1 MRGHRGAKAV
11 ARSRLEQLGL
21 LVTIEGNIIPTPC
34 SRNERSRPSMAFS
47 LFHKPPHG
55 KDKPAEAR
63 PKPELTPQHDARS
76 PSARA
81 PAASARELADSAKA
95 RARAGPKQP
104 VPQTAEERDRDIT
117 LTGPPSFMDWTQQ
130 GAAPSIQVAEANP
143 GLCAVL
149 ENAALLFA
157 SGQPQQARQ
166 LLEQGVTSDEDARLS
181 PLAWLALFD
190 LLQRA
195 GDRPAFDQLAL
206 QYVVAFEGSAPGW
219 EERGAKERNAK
230 ERGGKPEAE
239 KRPASSG
246 GYFALTGKLSDA
258 NAAQINNMLAAA
270 QKQQQVRLDL
280 GSLTGADDVGT
291 RLLADALAK
300 LRKQQCALALQHP
313 EKIRQALEH
322 ACGKGR
328 EAGEGYWGLL
338 LELLQWQNDRAVFE
352 DRAVDFAVA
361 FELSPP
367 SWEPP
372 RNAATAPPPV
382 AEPDPLPVITEAQDA
397 LVWQGT
403 MLGPNDQQLGKFA
416 AFRDS
421 HNAIPIDMTAVERID
436 FVCAGALLNAIGRA
450 ESQRKTVQIAG
461 ATPIIRALLLLIGI
475 SPRHFVKKAQ

>member
-1 MRGHRGAKAV
+1 
-11 ARSRLEQLGL
+11 
-21 LVTIEGNIIPTPC
+21 
-34 SRNERSRPSMAFS
+34 MAFS

-55 KDKPAEAR
+55 KDKPSEAR
-63 PKPELTPQHDARS
+63 PKPELTPHHDAR
-76 PSARA
+76 R
-81 PAASARELADSAKA
+81 PAAPTTVSARELADSAKV
-95 RARAGPKQP
+95 RARAVPKQP
-104 VPQTAEERDRDIT
+104 VPQTTEERERDIT
-117 LTGPPSFMDWTQQ
+117 LTGPPSFVDWTQ
-130 GAAPSIQVAEANP
+130 GSAPSIQVAEANP

-166 LLEQGVTSDEDARLS
+166 LLEQGVASDDDARLS

-195 GDRPAFDQLAL
+195 ADRAAFDQLAL
-206 QYVVAFEGSAPGW
+206 QYVVAFERSAPGW
-219 EERGAKERNAK
+219 EERRAKERNGK
-230 ERGGKPEAE
+230 ERGTKPEKE
-239 KRPASSG
+239 KRAPSG
-246 GYFALTGKLSDA
+246 GYFALTGKLSEA
-258 NAAQINNMLAAA
+258 NAVQINNMLAAA

-280 GSLTGADDVGT
+280 GSLTGADDLGT

-300 LRKQQCALALQHP
+300 LRKHQCALALQHP
-313 EKIRQALEH
+313 EKIRQALEN
-322 ACGKGR
+322 ACCKGR
-328 EAGEGYWGLL
+328 EAGEGYWSLL
-338 LELLQWQNDRAVFE
+338 LELLQWQNDRAMFE

-372 RNAATAPPPV
+372 RSAAAPA
-382 AEPDPLPVITEAQDA
+382 AEPDPLPVITEVQDA

-403 MLGPNDQQLGKFA
+403 MLGPNDQQLARFSE
-416 AFRDS
+416 FRDN
-421 HNAIPIDMTAVERID
+421 HNVIPIDMTAVERID

>member
-1 MRGHRGAKAV
+1 
-11 ARSRLEQLGL
+11 
-21 LVTIEGNIIPTPC
+21 
-34 SRNERSRPSMAFS
+34 MAFS
-47 LFHKPPHG
+47 LFNKPPHG
-55 KDKPAEAR
+55 KDKPAEAK
-63 PKPELTPQHDARS
+63 PKPELTPHHDARS
-76 PSARA
+76 AAARA
-81 PAASARELADSAKA
+81 PAASARELADTAKA
-95 RARAGPKQP
+95 RARAVPKQP

-117 LTGPPSFMDWTQQ
+117 LTGPPSFVDWTQ
-130 GAAPSIQVAEANP
+130 GSAPSIQVAEANP

-166 LLEQGVTSDEDARLS
+166 LLEQGVASDEDARLS

-195 GDRPAFDQLAL
+195 GDRAAFDQLAL
-206 QYVVAFEGSAPGW
+206 QYVVAFERSAPGW
-219 EERGAKERNAK
+219 EERGAKERNVK
-230 ERGGKPEAE
+230 ERGTKPEAE
-239 KRPASSG
+239 KRPGG
-246 GYFALTGKLSDA
+246 GYFALTGKLSET

-270 QKQQQVRLDL
+270 HKGQPVRLDL

-322 ACGKGR
+322 ACCKGR
-328 EAGEGYWGLL
+328 EAGEGYWSLM

-372 RNAATAPPPV
+372 RSAAVPPPAV
-382 AEPDPLPVITEAQDA
+382 EPDPLPVITEGQDA

-403 MLGPNDQQLGKFA
+403 MLGPNDQQLAKFV
-416 AFRDS
+416 AFRDG
-421 HNAIPIDMTAVERID
+421 HNVIPIDMTAIERID